1 MPVWLTGRRL
11 VAAIVLIV
19 ISLPVLLTPM
29 PPLLD
34 YPNHLVRF
42 WLLSGGAAVPPVSRF
57 FQVDWGHTTTNVGM
71 DALAL
76 VLGTVFP
83 TEIVGRIILLLAA
96 VLPPAGAC
104 LIARRLYGRLTWW
117 HILLGLTAWTLV
129 LLTGFMSL
137 QLGLGVALIAGGLDL
152 KFADQKWRW
161 RFARQVGQGLLI
173 LLVHPFG
180 IVLYLVLVSGLTVG
194 PDARVLM
201 DRTQW
206 PALVRRLAMACLP
219 VVLALGLVGMG
230 LVARHQGT
238 ADGAPGL
245 SWYGVSWAWL
255 GLERLFWSLITPYRS
270 YRLGVDLAFFVLLW
284 ALVFIALARKSLA
297 VHGGLAVAGALLFLF
312 SVVAPQ
318 GIGSTSMV
326 DIRLQTMA
334 ALIMPIAVLPEIR
347 FGKRSSL
354 ILTGLALAIVAGRSA
369 WFSCIWMQRQ
379 ADIRA
384 LYAALD
390 DVPAGSRLLPA
401 VVTTHDSAA
410 EPIGRYLDGLSET
423 YPHLATLAVMR
434 RHAYVPTVF
443 AESGKQPLRVL
454 QPYSNIHEMSGG
466 LPVSVDDLKTGNT
479 EAANFLA
486 DWQSNFDYVL
496 VVNADQ
502 SPAER
507 QIIPGV
513 CLVGDHGFA
522 RVYRIAKATA
532 ACLNDQ
538 TSFAGGSEAAP

>member
-1 MPVWLTGRRL
+1 V
-11 VAAIVLIV
+11 IVVLV

-57 FQVDWGHTTTNVGM
+57 FQADWGHTTTNVGM
-71 DALAL
+71 DALAVAL
-76 VLGTVFP
+76 QTVFP
-83 TEIVGRIILLLAA
+83 TEITGRIILLLAA
-96 VLPPAGAC
+96 VLPPMGAC
-104 LIARRLYGRLTWW
+104 LVAQRLHGRLTWW
-117 HILLGLTAWTLV
+117 HILLGLTAWTQV

-137 QLGLGVALIAGGLDL
+137 QLGLGVALVAAWLDM
-152 KFADQKWRW
+152 KFADQTWLWRL
-161 RFARQVGQGLLI
+161 ARQVGEGVLI

-180 IVLYLVLVSGLTVG
+180 IVLYLVLVTGLTIG
-194 PDARVLM
+194 KDARVLL
-201 DRTQW
+201 DRTGW
-206 PALVRRLAMACLP
+206 PGLLRRLAVVYLP
-219 VVLALGLVGMG
+219 AVLALGLIG
-230 LVARHQGT
+230 LRVLALRQGSE
-238 ADGAPGL
+238 GSEGLPQL
-245 SWYGVSWAWL
+245 SWYGVSWDWL

-270 YRLGVDLAFFVLLW
+270 YQFSVDLLFFALLW
-284 ALVFIALARKSLA
+284 CPVIVALVRKSLM
-297 VHGGLAVAGALLFLF
+297 VHGGLAVAGTLLFAI

-347 FGKRSSL
+347 FGKPSGL

-369 WFSCIWMQRQ
+369 WLSTIWTQRQ

-390 DVPAGSRLLPA
+390 EVPHGVRLLPVA
-401 VVTTHDSAA
+401 VDVRHPAA
-410 EPIGRYLDGLSET
+410 EPVGRYLDGLSET

-434 RHAYVPTVF
+434 RHTYVPTVF

-454 QPYSNIHEMSGG
+454 PPFSGIHEMSGG
-466 LPVSVDDLKTGNT
+466 LPVSVDDLKSDNTG
-479 EAANFLA
+479 AANFLT
-486 DWQSNFDYVL
+486 DWRTDFDYVL

-502 SPAER
+502 GSVER
-507 QIIPGV
+507 EIVPGV
-513 CLVGDHGFA
+513 CLIGDHGFA
-522 RVYRIAKATA
+522 RIYRVSRS
-532 ACLNDQ
+532 ACH
-538 TSFAGGSEAAP
+538 